1 MASRSVMCPTTAPST
16 GCRSRRRRGRCR
28 SSMAIPFVGSH
39 PGRASGISAGCG
51 GQPLPAAM
59 WGLSLGWNAIFSE
72 LSVDDLGKVSES
84 GVSRVTGG
92 LSFRPGRCTGHAEVG
107 DRRRA
112 GAELACG
119 LKLLLGGSEAG
130 LESGDFAEPAFA
142 VGFGDAV
149 VEVVADLDQ
158 ALCLSRV
165 GSKQRTSDA
174 TVLMQARR
182 SEVAGAG

>member
-1 MASRSVMCPTTAPST
+1 M
-16 GCRSRRRRGRCR
+16 
-28 SSMAIPFVGSH
+28 
-39 PGRASGISAGCG
+39 
-51 GQPLPAAM
+51 
-59 WGLSLGWNAIFSE
+59 
-72 LSVDDLGKVSES
+72 
-84 GVSRVTGG
+84 
-92 LSFRPGRCTGHAEVG
+92 
-107 DRRRA
+107 
-112 GAELACG
+112 ACG

-142 VGFGDAV
+142 AGFGDAV

-182 SEVAGAG
+182 SEVAGAGAQGDLAQLEVAEELVPFLRREVAVFLCRSQPASDHPAGGE

>member
-1 MASRSVMCPTTAPST
+1 
-16 GCRSRRRRGRCR
+16 
-28 SSMAIPFVGSH
+28 
-39 PGRASGISAGCG
+39 
-51 GQPLPAAM
+51 M
-59 WGLSLGWNAIFSE
+59 WGLSRGWNAIFSE

-130 LESGDFAEPAFA
+130 LESGDYAEPAFA
-142 VGFGDAV
+142 AGFGDAV

-182 SEVAGAG
+182 SEVAGAGAQGDLAQLEVAEELVPFLRREVAVFLCRSPARVGAR